1 MFLQNTLKVLEIY
14 MKGIQAVPK
23 QELLLL
29 IEQKRTELVKV
40 VSKNGLNSTIAIK
53 YSQELDFLLN
63 EYNRTYLKRIPS
75 HS

>member
-1 MFLQNTLKVLEIY
+1 

-40 VSKNGLNSTIAIK
+40 VSKNGLNSSIAIK

-63 EYNRTYLKRIPS
+63 EYNRTYIKRIPS